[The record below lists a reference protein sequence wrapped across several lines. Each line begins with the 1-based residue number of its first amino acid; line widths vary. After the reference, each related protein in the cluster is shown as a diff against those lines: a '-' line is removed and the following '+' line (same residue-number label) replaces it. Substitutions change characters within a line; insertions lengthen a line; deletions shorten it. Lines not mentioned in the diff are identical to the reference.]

1 MIWYIKCIAIY
12 FMLQRLNSGRRKKID
27 TKHMI
32 ATPYDDVFRTL
43 LADCSELIIPVVNE
57 VFNEKNGE
65 NERVI
70 FDLNEHFSGGKS
82 GEQHKRITDS
92 AFVITSD
99 ENEWK
104 TENID
109 EWISDIQKRRY
120 HIECETNFGI
130 KILKREFEYDS
141 QIALDNGI
149 VSENKLKV
157 KYPKSAV
164 IFLRSKRN
172 TPEKMNV
179 EMNTVNGEINYDVHI
194 MKVQS
199 YSFDE
204 IREKKLIF
212 LLPFHIFQFEN
223 KFEIYDNDKRELQ
236 RLKEEYHKI
245 REYLEYETKAE
256 KIDEYTKCTIIDM
269 TIKVVKNIAVKYP
282 KIVEGVQEIMGGQVL
297 DYEAKRILNEG
308 KKIGE
313 ETGRRLG
320 EEAIVKRMI
329 LSGMETKV
337 IMDLSMMTEEQIE
350 EIRKSM
356 E

>member
-70 FDLNEHFSGGKS
+70 FDLNEHFVGGKN

-109 EWISDIQKRRY
+109 RWISDIQKRRY
-120 HIECETNFGI
+120 HIECETNAGI

-141 QIALDNGI
+141 QIALDNGT
-149 VSENKLKV
+149 VS
-157 KYPKSAV
+157 
-164 IFLRSKRN
+164 
-172 TPEKMNV
+172 
-179 EMNTVNGEINYDVHI
+179 
-194 MKVQS
+194 
-199 YSFDE
+199 
-204 IREKKLIF
+204 
-212 LLPFHIFQFEN
+212 EN
-223 KFEIYDNDKRELQ
+223 KFEIYDNDKQELQ

-313 ETGRRLG
+313 E
-320 EEAIVKRMI
+320 AIVKRMI

-350 EIRKSM
+350 EIRKSV